1 MKKIRSAMLQQKN
14 LYLSLY
20 NKCPE
25 QISPEETFNI
35 KQKLSLFVLFAK

>member
-1 MKKIRSAMLQQKN
+1 MKTIRSAMLQQKH

-25 QISPEETFNI
+25 QVSAEETFNI
-35 KQKLSLFVLFAK
+35 KQKLSLFVLFGI